1 MTEAAILTL
10 INTYIVSNGANEIT
24 ADILRPILIAM
35 LEQPND
41 KVGELADLDTT
52 DKDNIVD
59 AINEILSATGNG
71 FGVHSGTADP
81 NVTPPG
87 SFSIGDWYIRNGA
100 SLYQYNGDTWVL
112 LNSAGT
118 VVTDDVEFPGAPLSN
133 IPASTN
139 DDLTTIIEN
148 IDTALGNRYTKTEAD
163 AAFVDADDLID
174 STEIDSGNKL
184 LVFKDVSDATLFTQ
198 DITEFVSQAVTIEV
212 DSGNVQIKDAD
223 GSILSSAALPT
234 LDTVEIDGHPFRY
247 VVGIDNDGTSLQ
259 VGDIAA
265 GGVFTWMGG
274 PFFGDLICI
283 DDTGDLTTGIG
294 TKWEPLTPVSI
305 DLTT

>member
-1 MTEAAILTL
+1 MSEADILAL

-24 ADILRPILIAM
+24 ADVMRPILIAM

-41 KVGELADLDTT
+41 KVGELTDLDTT
-52 DKDNIVD
+52 DKDSIVD
-59 AINEILSATGNG
+59 AINELVSSVGGG
-71 FGVHSGTADP
+71 FEIHSGTADP

-87 SFSIGDWYIRNGA
+87 SFSIGDWYIRNGS
-100 SLYQYNGDTWVL
+100 SLYQYNGSTWVL

-118 VVTDDVEFPGAPLSN
+118 VITDDVEYIGSPLTE
-133 IPASTN
+133 IPVSTN

-148 IDTALGNRYTKTEAD
+148 IDAKFGNIYTKTEAD
-163 AAFVDADDLID
+163 AEFANTDDLID
-174 STEIDSGNKL
+174 STEINSGSKL
-184 LVFKDVSDATLFTQ
+184 LVFKDSSDATLFTQ
-198 DITEFVSQAVTIEV
+198 DITEFVSQATTIEI
-212 DSGNVQIKDAD
+212 DSGNVVLKDAD
-223 GSILSSAALPT
+223 GTILSTAALPGAGY
-234 LDTVEIDGHPFRY
+234 VVIDGHPFRY
-247 VVGIDNDGTSLQ
+247 VVGIENDGSSIQ
-259 VGDIAA
+259 IGDIAA
-265 GGVFTWMGG
+265 GGVFEWMGG